1 MRFSTVL
8 EEYRSGR
15 SLTFFR
21 ELHWKSSKQSAD
33 TVTKTFW
40 SIRTNFRQ
48 ETFIEWMKLA
58 HFHDQLPLDLQRC
71 LYDAPGVL
79 RDDFYLAL
87 LRAKNT
93 DVPKDTLLQRLAA
106 LQRLVGRREWKR
118 NLLNTFSGVLSYEI
132 MEILT
137 PIRKAKKYT
146 GYVRNPSSVGSKRK
160 SKNSKPEPETF
171 SWTSESTI
179 DFYMY
184 LTVGQLSST
193 LGDMSLPLMSTQST
207 KR

>member
-8 EEYRSGR
+8 EEYRSGKNL
-15 SLTFFR
+15 SFFR

-40 SIRTNFRQ
+40 SVRTNFRQ

-58 HFHDQLPLDLQRC
+58 HFHDQLPLGLQRC

-79 RDDFYLAL
+79 RDDLYLAL

-106 LQRLVGRREWKR
+106 LQRQLGRREWKL
-118 NLLNTFSGVLSYEI
+118 NLLNTFNGVLRYEI

-137 PIRKAKKYT
+137 TIRKAKKYT
-146 GYVRNPSSVGSKRK
+146 GYVRNPSAVGSKKR
-160 SKNSKPEPETF
+160 SKNSHPEPETF

-179 DFYMY
+179 DFYLY

-193 LGDMSLPLMSTQST
+193 FGDMSLPLKSTQST